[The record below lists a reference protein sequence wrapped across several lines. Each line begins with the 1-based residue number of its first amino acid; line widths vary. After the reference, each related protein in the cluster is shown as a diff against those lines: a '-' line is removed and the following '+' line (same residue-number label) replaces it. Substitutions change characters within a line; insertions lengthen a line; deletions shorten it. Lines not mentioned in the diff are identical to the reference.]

1 MDKAIQDDVKTLE
14 GQIDI
19 NKLNSLSS
27 RRLNLGLKQEE
38 KKEAK

>member
-1 MDKAIQDDVKTLE
+1 MNKAVNDDRKTVE

-19 NKLNSLSS
+19 KLNSLSS

>member
-1 MDKAIQDDVKTLE
+1 MNKTKKDDVKKAE

-27 RRLNLGLKQEE
+27 RRLNLGLKKEE